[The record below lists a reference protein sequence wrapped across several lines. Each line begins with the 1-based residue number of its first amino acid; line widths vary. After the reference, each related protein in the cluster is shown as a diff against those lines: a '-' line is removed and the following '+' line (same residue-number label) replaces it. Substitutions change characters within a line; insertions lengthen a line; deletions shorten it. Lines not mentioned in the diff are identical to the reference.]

1 MLVLGWI
8 AVAFPIAMFIVII
21 LLIGLALDIIRAYD
35 SPE

>member
-1 MLVLGWI
+1 MLVLVWI
-8 AVAFPIAMFIVII
+8 AVAFPIIVIT